1 MIEPNN
7 AKLSLQTQAQLL
19 GLSRASLYYH
29 PVGPSV
35 QEIACKHRIDELY
48 TKHPFY
54 GSRRM
59 TAVLC
64 REGLSISRPTVQKYM
79 REMGIAGIAPGP
91 NLSKAHPEHKVY
103 PYLLRGLRIERPN
116 QVWSIDI
123 TYIRLDGGWM
133 YLVAILDWFSRFV
146 VAWELDQNLALP
158 FVLRAVDQALTV
170 NQPEIWNSDQGS
182 HFTSPQY
189 TQRLM
194 AADIRI
200 SMDGRGRALDNIFN
214 ERLWRSVKYEE
225 VYLNDYQSP
234 REARCGINNYLNFYN
249 HERPHQSL
257 AYCTPAQVYGQT
269 NTHLNQVLSLSH
281 MEPLQDINAE
291 SRGR

>member
-7 AKLSLQTQAQLL
+7 AELSLQTQAQLL

-29 PVGPSV
+29 PVGPSA

-48 TKHPFY
+48 TEHPFY

-59 TAVLC
+59 TAVLR

-91 NLSKAHPEHKVY
+91 NLSKPHPENKVY
-103 PYLLRGLRIERPN
+103 PYLLRGIHIERPN

-123 TYIRLDGGWM
+123 TYIRLVGGWM
-133 YLVAILDWFSRFV
+133 YLVAILDWFSRYV
-146 VAWELDQNLALP
+146 VAWELDQTLALP
-158 FVLRAVDQALTV
+158 FVLRAVDQALTETR
-170 NQPEIWNSDQGS
+170 PEIWNSDQGS

-189 TQRLM
+189 TQRLL

-200 SMDGRGRALDNIFN
+200 SMDGRGRAMDNIFT

-225 VYLNDYQSP
+225 VYLNDYQNP
-234 REARCGINNYLNFYN
+234 REARRGIDRYLSFYN
-249 HERPHQSL
+249 LDRPHQSL
-257 AYCTPAQVYGQT
+257 DYRTPAHVYEQA
-269 NTHLNQVLSLSH
+269 NIYPNQELSLAH
-281 MEPLQDINAE
+281 IVPLQGMNAE
-291 SRGR
+291 SRGP